1 MQGECISENSKGV
14 SESIGRDRRN
24 IPLAPGEEETWSS
37 SEKLKIQK
45 EFHYLRVTNNAR
57 DNDLLLL
64 MITQTTNR

>member
-24 IPLAPGEEETWSS
+24 IPLAPGEEETWSL

-45 EFHYLRVTNNAR
+45 EFHYLTVTNKR
-57 DNDLLLL
+57 
-64 MITQTTNR
+64 Q

>member
-24 IPLAPGEEETWSS
+24 ITLAPGEEETWSS

-45 EFHYLRVTNNAR
+45 KIHYLTVTN
-57 DNDLLLL
+57 DY
-64 MITQTTNR
+64 TNYQ